1 MVLFLILINRVSKVL
16 AVKMVFLYK
25 IAALTT
31 RAGLMLEKTFCR
43 RYCGIAVVVIL
54 LLFIQ
59 PGFIFA
65 KSSSTKAI
73 ELKHSRLKVKQLIN
87 SNDAVVVA
95 NPSGDL
101 IFSQNADKLLIP
113 ASTLKIFT
121 ALIALHYLGKDYCFK
136 TDFFQ
141 DVENNLVIKGYGDPL
156 LTSEVICEIANKL
169 ASRLESYNDLI
180 LDDSYFSRHINIPG
194 RSKSFQPFDAPNG
207 ALCVNFNTVF
217 FKQIDGVYHSAEK
230 QTPLLPVTQPKIRKT
245 GLKTGRITLAGDS
258 EEALQYAGQ
267 MFRFFFTRAGL
278 ESNGQIKKGRVQA
291 QTDRLIYTHIS
302 KFSLSQVISRLLEF
316 SNNFIANQL
325 IITVGAFAGQAPGT
339 LEKGLAAALTYG
351 ATFLPPGSFNMLE
364 GSGISHQN
372 KITARSQIKILIKF
386 QPFHNLLRQNGQEYY
401 KTGTLHNISTRAGYF
416 KTNQGLLYP
425 YVIMLNTPKASAAE
439 IAKKILK
446 FPVFQARQTDPC
458 PQKP

>member
-1 MVLFLILINRVSKVL
+1 MMI
-16 AVKMVFLYK
+16 LYK
-25 IAALTT
+25 MAALTT
-31 RAGLMLEKTFCR
+31 RAGLMLKKIFCPLTS
-43 RYCGIAVVVIL
+43 IIMVVIL
-54 LLFIQ
+54 LLFIR
-59 PGFIFA
+59 PGFVFA
-65 KSSSTKAI
+65 KCSSTKSKAI
-73 ELKHSRLKVKQLIN
+73 ELKHSRLKIKHLIS

-101 IFSQNADKLLIP
+101 IFSKNADKLLIP

-121 ALIALHYLGKDYCFK
+121 ALIALHYLGKDYRFK

-141 DVENNLVIKGYGDPL
+141 DADNNLVIKGYGDPF
-156 LTSEVICEIANKL
+156 LTSEIIYEPANEL

-180 LDDSYFSRHINIPG
+180 LDDSYFSRLINIPG

-230 QTPLLPVTQPKIRKT
+230 QTPLLPITLLKIRKT

-278 ESNGQIKKGRVQA
+278 RSNGQIKKGRVRA
-291 QTDRLIYTHIS
+291 QTDHLIYTYVS
-302 KFSLSQVISRLLEF
+302 RFSLSQVISRLLEF

-339 LEKGLAAALTYG
+339 LEKGLSAALTYG
-351 ATFLPPGSFNMLE
+351 ATFLPAGSFNMLE
-364 GSGISHQN
+364 GSGISRQN

-386 QPFHNLLRQNGQEYY
+386 QPFHNLLRQTRQEYY

-425 YVIMLNTPKASAAE
+425 YVIMLNTPGNSAAE
-439 IAKKILK
+439 IAKEILK
-446 FPVFQARQTDPC
+446 FPVFQSR
-458 PQKP
+458 